1 MALKIGQAA
10 RSIPGLL
17 RDPFGLPNVID
28 LYDGLADFRYL
39 TCERVDRAAMRELP
53 EDSVGRRHL
62 AFMDHHG
69 YVEDDYL
76 KASRSSTGAFE
87 NHWTMLRFAR
97 IHDDHH
103 TVLGIPVSVDDEA
116 ALQVFNTVNFGEPS
130 GWAALPFLVLRHGS
144 PLRMAHRIAVCAPAG
159 LRLPE
164 MFTFPFERR
173 SGTPLRDLRRELEV
187 PEDGLMGDSPA

>member
-10 RSIPGLL
+10 HSIPGLL
-17 RDPFGLPNVID
+17 RDPFGLPNVTD
-28 LYDGLADFRYL
+28 LYDGLADFRHL

-53 EDSVGRRHL
+53 EDSLGRRHL

-103 TVLGIPVSVDDEA
+103 TVLGISVRVDDEA
-116 ALQVFNTVNFGEPS
+116 AS
-130 GWAALPFLVLRHGS
+130 
-144 PLRMAHRIAVCAPAG
+144 HRTAVCAPAG

-164 MFTFPFERR
+164 MFTFPFEHRF
-173 SGTPLRDLRRELEV
+173 GTPLRDLRRELEV